1 MTMMTMNP
9 RSAYRQSD
17 VGGATGV
24 QLVVLLY
31 ERAVQDLRA
40 AAQAIEQENI
50 ELRTNSINDA
60 ILVLACLQ
68 SGLDLEQGGK
78 AAKDLDHFYDVLR
91 QNLIQVQFNP
101 SELGINHQITDLL
114 TVREAW
120 TEVDRA
126 EKKSIAAQAPA
137 LAPTSVP
144 MPATTLDRTESPAA
158 ASSTALYG
166 SHGSAVAELDPKRTR
181 WKG

>member
-31 ERAVQDLRA
+31 ERAVQDLRE
-40 AAQAIEQENI
+40 AAQAIEEENI
-50 ELRTNSINDA
+50 EVRTNSINNA
-60 ILVLACLQ
+60 ILILACLQ
-68 SGLDLEQGGK
+68 SGLDLENGGK
-78 AAKDLDHFYDVLR
+78 AAKDLNHFYDVLR

-120 TEVDRA
+120 TEVERV
-126 EKKSIAAQAPA
+126 EKQSIAAAAPA
-137 LAPTSVP
+137 
-144 MPATTLDRTESPAA
+144 LDRTERPAA
-158 ASSTALYG
+158 ASATALYG
-166 SHGSAVAELDPKRTR
+166 SRGSAVAELDPMRTR

>member
-1 MTMMTMNP
+1 MTMNP

-31 ERAVQDLRA
+31 ERAVQDLRE
-40 AAQAIEQENI
+40 AAQAIEEENI
-50 ELRTNSINDA
+50 EVRTNSINNA
-60 ILVLACLQ
+60 ILILACLQ
-68 SGLDLEQGGK
+68 SGLDLENGGK
-78 AAKDLDHFYDVLR
+78 AAKDLNHFYDVLR

-101 SELGINHQITDLL
+101 SELGIKHQITDLL

-120 TEVDRA
+120 TEVERA
-126 EKKSIAAQAPA
+126 EKPSITEPAP
-137 LAPTSVP
+137 
-144 MPATTLDRTESPAA
+144 DRTEMPAA
-158 ASSTALYG
+158 AAVASTALYG
-166 SHGSAVAELDPKRTR
+166 SRGSAVAELDPMRTR